1 MGSLRDRLAAGD
13 IVLIDGATGTELE
26 RLGVPMREGAWC
38 GDVVRTHP
46 DVLRAVHEAHIAAG
60 AELIITNT
68 FATHRHLLAFGG
80 IEQHFELLNRRSVEV
95 ALEARDRAGNPDVA
109 VAASMST
116 SRQGGTPPP
125 LAVARDNFAEQA
137 EILAAAGADLFV
149 LEMMRDLDETQ
160 LCIDAAAATGL
171 PIWLGWSCVAADR
184 PEPLLYEKAQT
195 LRQGMAAIEGQPI
208 DVVAI
213 MHTEVEEVDAC
224 LDVLD
229 ETWDG
234 PVGVYAH
241 SGDFVPP
248 NWIFND
254 IISADDYCAHC
265 LRWVARGV
273 QVVGGC
279 CGITDAHI
287 AVLRDA
293 LAAR

>member
-68 FATHRHLLAFGG
+68 FAAHRHLLAFGG

-171 PIWLGWSCVAADR
+171 PIWLGWSRRGPPMLVCAVVTWLGPWGSPSHRWLARRGPSCRSTSSRCRSMTER
-184 PEPLLYEKAQT
+184 PWRQPTSCSEP
-195 LRQGMAAIEGQPI
+195 
-208 DVVAI
+208 
-213 MHTEVEEVDAC
+213 EVGSE
-224 LDVLD
+224 
-229 ETWDG
+229 
-234 PVGVYAH
+234 
-241 SGDFVPP
+241 SQ
-248 NWIFND
+248 
-254 IISADDYCAHC
+254 S
-265 LRWVARGV
+265 
-273 QVVGGC
+273 
-279 CGITDAHI
+279 
-287 AVLRDA
+287 
-293 LAAR
+293 